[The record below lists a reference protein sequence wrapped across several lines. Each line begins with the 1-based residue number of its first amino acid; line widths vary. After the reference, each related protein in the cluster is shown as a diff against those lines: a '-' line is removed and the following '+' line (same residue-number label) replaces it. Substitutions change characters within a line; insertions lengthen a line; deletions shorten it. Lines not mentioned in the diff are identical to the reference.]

1 MSALTDTTFH
11 AKANGSPCH
20 KDCPERTATCRQSC
34 ERFKRYDEERL
45 RRSAERDMYA
55 GGSNLTD
62 GQRKRHVRN
71 VKYKKLHTQ
80 GRM

>member
-1 MSALTDTTFH
+1 MENNSFRS
-11 AKANGSPCH
+11 KSNGSPCG
-20 KDCPERTATCRQSC
+20 KCCPERTTTCRATC
-34 ERFKRYDEERL
+34 ERFHKYDAERL
-45 RRSAERDMYA
+45 QRDNNRDVYS

-71 VKYKKLHTQ
+71 VKYKSLHTQ